1 MEWLEDFNL
10 QAAAGFPGQA
20 LGPINAAVDLGKGI
34 PAAAIGEKIPTKT
47 RLGLGNDGI
56 LKTKHISSD
65 LKSSPNMRK
74 GTARRNE
81 E

>member
-1 MEWLEDFNL
+1 
-10 QAAAGFPGQA
+10 
-20 LGPINAAVDLGKGI
+20 LGKGI